1 MGKHLLVAITLALAL
16 TAPAAADT
24 MNNVGRVTFAPALN
38 ASAVNASVVMGR
50 AVQRV
55 QTRVVLNVIHV
66 STQAAVARAREREQ
80 REPRDR

>member
-1 MGKHLLVAITLALAL
+1 MGKHLLAAITLALAL

-24 MNNVGRVTFAPALN
+24 MNNVRTVTFAP
-38 ASAVNASVVMGR
+38 AVNASVVLGR

-55 QTRVVLNVIHV
+55 QTRVVLSVIHV
-66 STQAAVARAREREQ
+66 STRAAVARARERER

>member
-1 MGKHLLVAITLALAL
+1 MGRHLLATITLALAL

-24 MNNVGRVTFAPALN
+24 MNNGGTVTFAPALN
-38 ASAVNASVVMGR
+38 ASVVTGR

-66 STQAAVARAREREQ
+66 STEAAVARARERQQ

>member
-1 MGKHLLVAITLALAL
+1 MGKHLLAAITLALAL

-24 MNNVGRVTFAPALN
+24 MNNARAVTFAPALN

-55 QTRVVLNVIHV
+55 QARVVLNVIHV

>member
-24 MNNVGRVTFAPALN
+24 MNNVGTVTFAPALN
-38 ASAVNASVVMGR
+38 ASAVTGR
-50 AVQRV
+50 TVQRV

-80 REPRDR
+80 RAPRDR

>member
-1 MGKHLLVAITLALAL
+1 MGKHLLAAITLALAL

-24 MNNVGRVTFAPALN
+24 MNNVGTVAITPALN

-66 STQAAVARAREREQ
+66 STRAAVARARERE
-80 REPRDR
+80 RRDR

>member
-1 MGKHLLVAITLALAL
+1 MGKHLLAATTLALAL

-24 MNNVGRVTFAPALN
+24 MNNVRTVTFAPAVN

-55 QTRVVLNVIHV
+55 QTRVLLSVIHV
-66 STQAAVARAREREQ
+66 STRAAVARAREREQ

>member
-1 MGKHLLVAITLALAL
+1 MGKHLLAVLTLALAL

-24 MNNVGRVTFAPALN
+24 MNNARAVTFAPALN
-38 ASAVNASVVMGR
+38 ASAVTGR
-50 AVQRV
+50 TVQRV

>member
-1 MGKHLLVAITLALAL
+1 MGKYLLAATTIALAL

-24 MNNVGRVTFAPALN
+24 MNNVRTVTFAP
-38 ASAVNASVVMGR
+38 AVNASVVTGR

-55 QTRVVLNVIHV
+55 QTRVILNAIHV
-66 STQAAVARAREREQ
+66 STEAAVARARERQQ

>member
-1 MGKHLLVAITLALAL
+1 MGRHLLATITLALAL

-24 MNNVGRVTFAPALN
+24 MNNVGTVTFAPALN

-66 STQAAVARAREREQ
+66 STEAAVARARERQQ

>member
-1 MGKHLLVAITLALAL
+1 MGRHLLATITLALAL

-24 MNNVGRVTFAPALN
+24 MNNVGWVTFAPALN

-66 STQAAVARAREREQ
+66 STEAAVARARERQQ

>member
-1 MGKHLLVAITLALAL
+1 MGKYLLAAVTLALAM

-24 MNNVGRVTFAPALN
+24 MNNVRTVTFAPAVN
-38 ASAVNASVVMGR
+38 ASAVNASVVTGR

-55 QTRVVLNVIHV
+55 QTRVILNAIHV
-66 STQAAVARAREREQ
+66 STRAAVARAREREQ

>member
-1 MGKHLLVAITLALAL
+1 MGRHLLAAITLALAL

-24 MNNVGRVTFAPALN
+24 MSNVRTVTFAPALN
-38 ASAVNASVVMGR
+38 ASAVMGR

-55 QTRVVLNVIHV
+55 QTRVVLNLIHI
-66 STQAAVARAREREQ
+66 STQAAVARARERER